1 MFKLGIIYI
10 ILFLNLETVGFW
22 TLKCPAVNGR
32 FPLNSSAWSFTAYS
46 FAILDD
52 SSYGFI
58 YFLNI
63 GIIVWMCNVNC
74 NKNTVIVL
82 AFREN
87 LRSSSPQN
95 TSQTKH

>member
-10 ILFLNLETVGFW
+10 ILFLNLR

-46 FAILDD
+46 FAILDE

-63 GIIVWMCNVNC
+63 GIIV
-74 NKNTVIVL
+74 
-82 AFREN
+82 
-87 LRSSSPQN
+87 
-95 TSQTKH
+95 